1 MHFLKPTSIILCSL
15 AVLFALGGCG
25 EKKAS
30 APKQT
35 QLTVTTLTAVSGSQP
50 YVVDLF
56 GQTEGQQ
63 AVIVYPQ
70 VTGPIIS
77 RDYTE
82 GALVKDRKSVV

>member
-56 GQTEGQQ
+56 GQTEG
-63 AVIVYPQ
+63 
-70 VTGPIIS
+70 T
-77 RDYTE
+77 
-82 GALVKDRKSVV
+82 ALWPCLSPAR